1 VGGRCSRGCGD
12 GGFGLMFLVSV
23 RLVSTFLLQTGKD
36 IIYKQE
42 RRKTFYDLEVHF
54 SFSRAS
60 IVSFVKPRDQNWFG
74 SSDWRLAMCKRRE
87 TGETDPPMLS

>member
-1 VGGRCSRGCGD
+1 
-12 GGFGLMFLVSV
+12 MFLVSV

-74 SSDWRLAMCKRRE
+74 SSDWRLAMYKRRE